1 MYFELVNE
9 MHNILKEK
17 ITFSKK
23 AADVVLLLE
32 WFKPVPYYPAQKVQI
47 LASAC
52 VYLHAG
58 GTLYARERN
67 PL

>member
-23 AADVVLLLE
+23 AADVLLLE

-47 LASAC
+47 LAFAC
-52 VYLHAG
+52 VYMHAG

-67 PL
+67 LL